1 MSLHVVQVNC
11 PIDAER
17 RDPEALLAA
26 WPTLAAIATATQR
39 AGATVTVLQASHAP
53 AEYRRDDVT
62 YRFVP
67 EPRLRRGGAAGILPW
82 RLAAAVR
89 REAPDVV
96 HFNGLD
102 FPFHARAICD
112 LGVPVLMQDHSSRVE
127 ERIGRF
133 RRWGH
138 GKVRAAAFT
147 SRAQAEPFVR
157 SGHLPRDIPVVAI
170 PESSSDFTP
179 GDRDEARR
187 ETGVFGAPALLWVGH
202 LDLRKDPL
210 TILKAVRKALDVL
223 PDLQLWCAFI
233 GTDLLPEVEAMLR
246 QDEVLAAHVHLLGRA
261 PHHRVQLL
269 CRACDI
275 FVSASRREGSG
286 YALLEAL
293 ACGATPV
300 VTDIPAFRALT
311 ADRIG
316 SLVPAGDADAF
327 AAAIILAARQLHQG
341 SRARIVRHFERNL
354 AFDVVGARLV
364 EAYAALAGTAVRT

>member
-1 MSLHVVQVNC
+1 MTLRVVQVNC
-11 PIDAER
+11 VIDAER

-26 WPTLAAIATATQR
+26 WPTVPAVAAATQR
-39 AGATVTVLQASHAP
+39 AGATVTVLQANHA
-53 AEYRRDDVT
+53 ATECRRDGVT

-67 EPRLRRGGAAGILPW
+67 EPRLRRGPGAGVLPW

-89 REAPDVV
+89 SEAPDIV

-112 LGVPVLMQDHSSRVE
+112 LGVPVLMQDHASRVE
-127 ERIGRF
+127 GRIGRF

-138 GKVRAAAFT
+138 DKVRAAAFT

-157 SGHLPRDIPVVAI
+157 SGHLPPNIPVVAI

-179 GDRDEARR
+179 GDRGEARR

-202 LDLRKDPL
+202 LDANKDPL
-210 TILKAVRKALDVL
+210 TILKAVRRGLAAL
-223 PDLQLWCAFI
+223 PHLQLWCAFI
-233 GTDLLPEVEAMLR
+233 DTDLLPEVEAMLR
-246 QDEVLAAHVHLLGRA
+246 DDDVLAAHVHLLGRV
-261 PHHRVQLL
+261 PHDRVQAL

-293 ACGATPV
+293 ACGTTPV

-311 ADRIG
+311 EDRIG
-316 SLVPAGDADAF
+316 ALVPAGDSDAF
-327 AAAIILAARQLHQG
+327 AAAIIANARQASED
-341 SRARIVRHFERNL
+341 SRAGVLEHFQRNL
-354 AFDVVGARLV
+354 SFDVIGRRLV
-364 EAYAALAGTAVRT
+364 QAYAALARSAVPI

>member
-1 MSLHVVQVNC
+1 MKMRVVQVNC
-11 PIDAER
+11 VIDAER

-26 WPTLAAIATATQR
+26 WPTMAAIATATER
-39 AGATVTVLQASHAP
+39 AGANVTVLQASHA
-53 AEYRRDDVT
+53 AAAFRRDDVT

-67 EPRLRRGGAAGILPW
+67 EPRLRRGPGSGVLPW

-89 REAPDVV
+89 REAPDVI

-102 FPFHARAICD
+102 FPFHARAVCD
-112 LGVPVLMQDHSSRVE
+112 LGVPVLMQDHASRVE
-127 ERIGRF
+127 GSIGRF

-138 GKVRAAAFT
+138 RKVRAAAFT

-157 SGHLPRDIPVVAI
+157 HGHLPRDIPVVAI

-179 GDRDEARR
+179 GNRDEARR

-202 LDLRKDPL
+202 FDPNKDPL
-210 TILKAVRKALDVL
+210 TILKAVKKALAAL

-233 GTDLLPEVEAMLR
+233 RTDLLPEVEALLR
-246 QDEVLAAHVHLLGRA
+246 QDEVLAAHVHLLGRV
-261 PHHRVQLL
+261 PRDRVQAL

-311 ADRIG
+311 EDRIG
-316 SLVPAGDADAF
+316 ALVPAGEANAF

-341 SRARIVRHFERNL
+341 SRARILQYFERNL
-354 AFDVVGARLV
+354 TFDVVGARLI
-364 EAYAALAGTAVRT
+364 EAYTALARTAVRA

>member
-1 MSLHVVQVNC
+1 MTLRVVQVNC
-11 PIDAER
+11 VIDPER
-17 RDPEALLAA
+17 RDPEALLKA
-26 WPTLAAIATATQR
+26 WPTVAAIATATER

-67 EPRLRRGGAAGILPW
+67 EPRLRRGGGAGILPW

-102 FPFHARAICD
+102 FPFHARAVCD
-112 LGVPVLMQDHSSRVE
+112 LGVPVLIQDHSSRVE
-127 ERIGRF
+127 GRIGRF

-147 SRAQAEPFVR
+147 SPAQAEPFVR
-157 SGHLPRDIPVVAI
+157 SGHLPRDIPVVAV

-210 TILKAVRKALDVL
+210 TVLKAVRKALEAL
-223 PDLQLWCAFI
+223 PGLQLWCAFI
-233 GTDLLPEVEAMLR
+233 DTGLLPEVEAMLR
-246 QDEVLAAHVHLLGRA
+246 EDEVLAAHVHLLGRV
-261 PHHRVQLL
+261 PHGRVQAL

-275 FVSASRREGSG
+275 FVSASRRESSG

-293 ACGATPV
+293 ACGVTPV
-300 VTDIPAFRALT
+300 ITDIPPFRALT
-311 ADRIG
+311 EDRVG
-316 SLVPAGDADAF
+316 ALVPAGDANAF
-327 AAAIILAARQLHQG
+327 AAAIVLATRQMHQG
-341 SRARIVRHFERNL
+341 SRARILRHFERNL
-354 AFDVVGARLV
+354 ALDVVGARLV
-364 EAYAALAGTAVRT
+364 EAYAALARTAVRA